1 MQSTTCS
8 PSDLAKL
15 CTAPIPHCSHQKK
28 QADNRMRIKY
38 RNTRANPGS
47 PTMAQVE
54 PVTAGQQVM
63 EPSSL
68 DVRRLGESQLDVGTP

>member
-1 MQSTTCS
+1 
-8 PSDLAKL
+8 
-15 CTAPIPHCSHQKK
+15 
-28 QADNRMRIKY
+28 MRIKY